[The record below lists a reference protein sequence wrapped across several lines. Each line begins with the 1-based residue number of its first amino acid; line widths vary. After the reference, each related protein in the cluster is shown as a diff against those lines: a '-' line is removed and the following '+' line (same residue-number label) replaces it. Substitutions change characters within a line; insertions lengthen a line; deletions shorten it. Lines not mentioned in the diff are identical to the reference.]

1 MLDIEEKA
9 DYIETQLGEAGL
21 ALSWY
26 LHLKETILQNLT
38 TFPLKY
44 PLYDVEP
51 WREQGIRLFPARN
64 DVVLYHVEEGKHL
77 VYIRGVCT
85 KGRDLSAC
93 RTAKQS
99 SHLLHKNGKLNGQP
113 HENISHSVPKKTAR
127 FFLASWKE
135 FLYSDVVAHTNIK
148 KEKERPTTVRSFSCA
163 RTSRARDLCPT
174 NMAFVQHRLL

>member
-1 MLDIEEKA
+1 MEQIPQYKIFYTETAVLDIEEKA

-85 KGRDLSAC
+85 KGRDLSA
-93 RTAKQS
+93 
-99 SHLLHKNGKLNGQP
+99 HLGK
-113 HENISHSVPKKTAR
+113 A
-127 FFLASWKE
+127 
-135 FLYSDVVAHTNIK
+135 
-148 KEKERPTTVRSFSCA
+148 
-163 RTSRARDLCPT
+163 
-174 NMAFVQHRLL
+174 

>member
-1 MLDIEEKA
+1 MFSAFRTDAILTKPFFKFFQIESGTASFFRLQKKRLS
-9 DYIETQLGEAGL
+9 IFSLQLLWKTE
-21 ALSWY
+21 
-26 LHLKETILQNLT
+26 LT
-38 TFPLKY
+38 
-44 PLYDVEP
+44 V
-51 WREQGIRLFPARN
+51 I
-64 DVVLYHVEEGKHL
+64 KHKDDD
-77 VYIRGVCT
+77 RFGP
-85 KGRDLSAC
+85 RC